1 MIYRTLTVLALILI
15 CMMVTP
21 MHTAHANSKYASIV
35 VDAETGK
42 VLRARNADKKLYPAS
57 ITKIMTL
64 YMAFDA
70 LKSGKIRLNDRIRIS
85 KRAAG
90 MEPSKIGLPA
100 GSSIKVEDAI
110 YALVTKS
117 ANDIAVAMA
126 EHLGGTEW
134 GFASKMTTK
143 ARALGM
149 SSTTFKN
156 ASGLPDKGQQSTAK
170 DLAIMARALI
180 YNHPQYYHYFS
191 TKNFKYRGVNYN
203 NHNRLMS
210 SYKGMD
216 GIKTG
221 YIHAS
226 GFNLVASA
234 VQNNRRLIG
243 VVLGGRTT
251 ASRNA
256 HMAKILDEG
265 FAMAK
270 SLPKTRVAQ
279 IQSITSIPKPFAKP
293 ETEQSSIR
301 NTVMASLSAPVQT
314 KGVNATQPLPTPSAR
329 PNMNNVIDEALG
341 QGDVDPKAARRLETG
356 LMAIAAHTG
365 RVAEME
371 GVGEFVTN
379 SAGVNAIKQ
388 WAIQIGAYSSQ
399 AISDQAI
406 QVAAKSLPPELRGNI
421 HGTTLPLTTGS
432 RTIYRARINGFD
444 QQAAQRACAYIR
456 NCMVIAP

>member
-1 MIYRTLTVLALILI
+1 MSFFRFIVFVFII
-15 CMMVTP
+15 SCVTAIP
-21 MHTAHANSKYASIV
+21 VRDVYANPKYASIV

-134 GFASKMTTK
+134 GFASQMTSK

-149 SSTTFKN
+149 KDTTFKN
-156 ASGLPDKGQQSTAK
+156 ASGLPDNAQKSTAK

-234 VQNNRRLIG
+234 VQDNRRLIG

-251 ASRNA
+251 ASRNS

-279 IQSITSIPKPFAKP
+279 KYQPYARVPTPQSKPDDG
-293 ETEQSSIR
+293 ESVGE
-301 NTVMASLSAPVQT
+301 VVVASLSNT
-314 KGVNATQPLPTPSAR
+314 SSTPSPTMR
-329 PNMNNVIDEALG
+329 QQMEKVIDEVLG
-341 QGDVDPKAARRLETG
+341 QGDVDPRATRRLETG

-365 RVAEME
+365 RVTEMQ
-371 GVGEFVTN
+371 GVGEYGHN
-379 SAGVNAIKQ
+379 AKAAGSAVMNMAKK
-388 WAIQIGAYSSQ
+388 WSIQIGAYSSQ
-399 AISDQAI
+399 PISDQAI
-406 QVAAKSLPPELRGNI
+406 QVAAKSLPPELRSDI
-421 HGTTLPLTTGS
+421 FGTTMPLTTGS
-432 RTIYRARINGFD
+432 RTIYRARIGGFD
-444 QQAAQRACAYIR
+444 EHSAQRACAYIR